1 MAGAD
6 QPEKPISLFYSYSH
20 KDEEL
25 RNRLEEHLA
34 VLRWN
39 GLIREW
45 HDRNIDLG
53 EEWAREIDRNL
64 ASADIILLLVSASFL
79 ASKYCWSVEMEKAL
93 ERHDHGDAKVVPVI
107 LRHCRW
113 GGTPFAKLQ
122 AAPKDGK
129 PVTSW
134 RDQDE
139 ALDDVVTRI
148 ERVVAELLQRR
159 RAMEEA
165 RQQAEAERER
175 RAAAEERQEALQ
187 RQQQQDEAKTRVEAE
202 ARRIAEQVQRE
213 RLEQAAPQVF
223 AASRFA
229 DFAVFRDGDAPWC
242 PEMVAL
248 PAGEFLM
255 GSPNTEE
262 GRFGGEGPQQWVT
275 IGRFALGWCPVTM
288 GEYRRFVEASG
299 HRHDGGMWVWTGSEW
314 MHDASKSWRDPGF
327 VQTDRHPV
335 VGVSW
340 RDATAYCG
348 WLGVQ
353 TKERYRLPSEAEWE
367 YACRAGTPTRYSFGD
382 SITPENA
389 NYDESKIG
397 KTVEVGAY
405 PPNPWGLDDMHG
417 NVWEW
422 VEDIYHDSYKG
433 APSDGSAWTDGEG
446 KQSSRARVVRGG
458 SWYNVSRLLR
468 SAHRSWYEPVIRLIV
483 LGFRVARTLD

>member
-1 MAGAD
+1 MAGGD

-39 GLIREW
+39 GLISEW

-53 EEWAREIDRNL
+53 EEWAKEIDRNL

-159 RAMEEA
+159 RAVEEA

-175 RAAAEERQEALQ
+175 RAAAEERREALQ
-187 RQQQQDEAKTRVEAE
+187 RQQEQDEAKTRVEAE

-213 RLEQAAPQVF
+213 RLEQAAPQVI

-229 DFAVFRDGDAPWC
+229 DFAVFRDLDAPWC
-242 PEMVAL
+242 PEMVVI
-248 PAGEFLM
+248 PAGPFLM
-255 GSPNTEE
+255 GSPNKEE
-262 GRFGGEGPQQWVT
+262 GHYDDEGPQHRVT
-275 IGRFALGWCPVTM
+275 IGRFALGRYPVTV
-288 GEYRRFVEASG
+288 GEYRRFVEVSG
-299 HRHDGGMWVWTGSEW
+299 HRHDGGIQVWSGSEW
-314 MHDASKSWRDPGF
+314 KDDASKSWRDPGF
-327 VQTDRHPV
+327 AQTDRHPV

-340 RDATAYCG
+340 RDATAYC
-348 WLGVQ
+348 
-353 TKERYRLPSEAEWE
+353 EW
-367 YACRAGTPTRYSFGD
+367 
-382 SITPENA
+382 
-389 NYDESKIG
+389 
-397 KTVEVGAY
+397 
-405 PPNPWGLDDMHG
+405 
-417 NVWEW
+417 
-422 VEDIYHDSYKG
+422 
-433 APSDGSAWTDGEG
+433 
-446 KQSSRARVVRGG
+446 
-458 SWYNVSRLLR
+458 
-468 SAHRSWYEPVIRLIV
+468 
-483 LGFRVARTLD
+483 